1 MRDLADSTA
10 SPSAAHSSDRSSIA
24 PPAKR
29 SGPLRGLFALRHSY
43 ACIVATWRAESAFRQ
58 EAALAAILVPA
69 ALLVPVDAIARV
81 LLIGSVLLV
90 LLVELLNSALEAT
103 VDRIS
108 FERHELSKRA
118 KDRGSAAVTI
128 ALLMCALTWG
138 LLCGPLAYHWLRG

>member
-1 MRDLADSTA
+1 MPDPADS
-10 SPSAAHSSDRSSIA
+10 SAHSTIA

-43 ACIVATWRAESAFRQ
+43 AGIMATLRAESAFRQ

-69 ALLVPVDAIARV
+69 ALLMPVDAIARV

-90 LLVELLNSALEAT
+90 LLVELLNSAIEAAI
-103 VDRIS
+103 DRIS

-118 KDRGSAAVTI
+118 KDCGSAAVTI
-128 ALLMCALTWG
+128 ALLMCVLTWG
-138 LLCGPLAYHWLRG
+138 VLCGPLAYHWLRG